1 MVHLPSSHRLEGAP
15 PPHIQDEE
23 DESQEKS
30 GHREVT
36 PSVSTTC
43 DNQTTYAAARV
54 PKKMKKREYV
64 CPPQASQ
71 RSGRHMPPAS
81 KLPQSTT
88 LDLGSYEQ
96 WPQSVQETHRIAVVL
111 ANSGVQN
118 TGYPPIASA
127 WSNPAQA
134 PSSSSVQ
141 YSTRNQD
148 RKVPGQHVNMGSSVS
163 QYMAYT
169 LSGTDTGHN
178 TSCQGPFAHELSP
191 LIPSPTYPV
200 PTSMRNVDRAL
211 ALQMLD
217 SYRGHVDASSRF
229 RAPPAISVSSSTH
242 FYSYAPTTLSESN
255 PSYQELIFSD
265 QLYRLKSSPYQPPT
279 YMPIQ
284 TTDQHRGLVDASSR
298 SRAPPALSVSSS
310 SHSPN
315 TSYLPSPPT
324 LLLESVNHEGCSQYW
339 SSSIASPSDFSFGQ
353 RHGPEQGIGSS
364 AGILHPTDPDVQ
376 CYESTLDGF
385 GKFSS
390 DPQPFHS
397 YEGYSNTTD
406 QDN

>member
-1 MVHLPSSHRLEGAP
+1 MS
-15 PPHIQDEE
+15 
-23 DESQEKS
+23 
-30 GHREVT
+30 
-36 PSVSTTC
+36 C
-43 DNQTTYAAARV
+43 DTQPTHAAVQV
-54 PKKMKKREYV
+54 PRKREYV
-64 CPPQASQ
+64 FSPQAS
-71 RSGRHMPPAS
+71 RGNGRHMPPAS

-88 LDLGSYEQ
+88 LDLGRYEQ
-96 WPQSVQETHRIAVVL
+96 WPQSVQETHRIAAVL
-111 ANSGVQN
+111 ANSGVQSM
-118 TGYPPIASA
+118 GYPPTVASA

-148 RKVPGQHVNMGSSVS
+148 RQVPGQHFNMSSSVS
-163 QYMAYT
+163 QYMAST

-178 TSCQGPFAHELSP
+178 ISYQGPFAHELSP
-191 LIPSPTYPV
+191 LTSPTYPV
-200 PTSMRNVDRAL
+200 ATSMRNVDPAL
-211 ALQMLD
+211 ALQTPD
-217 SYRGHVDASSRF
+217 GYRGHVDASSRF

-242 FYSYAPTTLSESN
+242 SYSYAPTTLSESN
-255 PSYQELIFSD
+255 PSYQELIFAD
-265 QLYRLKSSPYQPPT
+265 QPCRLKSSPYPPRT
-279 YMPIQ
+279 YMPNQNRPIQ
-284 TTDQHRGLVDASSR
+284 TTDQRRGPVDASSR

-315 TSYLPSPPT
+315 TSYLPAPPT
-324 LLLESVNHEGCSQYW
+324 LLLDSVNHGECSQYW
-339 SSSIASPSDFSFGQ
+339 NSSLASPSDFSFGQ
-353 RHGPEQGIGSS
+353 QHGPEQGIGSS